1 MSFLIITLILFSIF
15 SNTLEKD
22 DETLKNQLK
31 EDIYSDL
38 EKLISNY
45 TQQIAITAVSLD
57 KEKTPFY
64 LNSKKAFVSA
74 SMIKLLILCEFID
87 QIDHKNISLNNT
99 YTYRKEDYVEGS
111 GIIQNMTFGTNFSY
125 DTLAL
130 YMIEHSDNIATNVL
144 IDILGKDNI
153 NNKSKELG
161 LNETR
166 LNRKMMHWDGTENY
180 INAEDTE
187 FILRGL
193 LYKKIGSVEMCERA
207 IYYLLENKDFDSIM
221 RGLPKDVKCAHK
233 SGSLD
238 LPVRHDGGIVY
249 AENKYIIIILTK
261 NFTNVNDANYLMGNI
276 SEIVYNILG
285 KESTP
290 TPDSDVYI
298 QTFIKYGII
307 SIILY
312 ILLLI

>member
-1 MSFLIITLILFSIF
+1 MSHLKNLIFALILFSIF
-15 SNTLEKD
+15 YNILGRD
-22 DETLKNQLK
+22 DETFPNQFNNN
-31 EDIYSDL
+31 IYSEL

-57 KEKTPFY
+57 KNKTSFY
-64 LNSKKAFVSA
+64 LNSKKSFVSA

-87 QIDHKNISLNNT
+87 QIDNKNISLNDN
-99 YTYRKEDYVEGS
+99 YTYK
-111 GIIQNMTFGTNFSY
+111 
-125 DTLAL
+125 
-130 YMIEHSDNIATNVL
+130 DNIATNVL
-144 IDILGKDNI
+144 IDILGMDNI
-153 NNKSKELG
+153 NEKSKELG
-161 LNETR
+161 LNETK
-166 LNRKMMHWDGTENY
+166 LNRKMMHWNGTENY

-193 LYKKIGSVEMCERA
+193 LYKKIGSAEMCERA
-207 IYYLLENKDFDSIM
+207 INYLLENKDFDSIM

-238 LPVRHDGGIVY
+238 LIRHDGGIVY

-261 NFTNVNDANYLMGNI
+261 NFTDENDANYLMGNI

-290 TPDSDVYI
+290 DTPTDTDGNI
-298 QTFIKYGII
+298 QTFMKIYIM
-307 SIILY
+307 SLILY
-312 ILLLI
+312 LLLMI